1 MAENSTNSNDNGG
14 SDDVILA
21 TLQSNIKSSKS
32 KEACYVFGD
41 VIKDPMKAI
50 YGDKWRAVVA
60 KKSHNDA
67 DLFVRMNFPAGPGKY
82 SYPSVEAGKAYL
94 MTKTTKHGAPYWNP
108 PLEERQICVTTCEVL
123 EKACASFKSPTPA
136 AVSMA
141 AAPTAS
147 PPPPTTEGKIPK
159 KKIVIDASSRWS
171 HQAAGCLISRP

>member
-21 TLQSNIKSSKS
+21 AIQSNIKSSKS

-67 DLFVRMNFPAGPGKY
+67 DAFVRLYRFRGLGKRGF
-82 SYPSVEAGKAYL
+82 SSLGRVPRL
-94 MTKTTKHGAPYWNP
+94 
-108 PLEERQICVTTCEVL
+108 R
-123 EKACASFKSPTPA
+123 SP
-136 AVSMA
+136 
-141 AAPTAS
+141 
-147 PPPPTTEGKIPK
+147 
-159 KKIVIDASSRWS
+159 
-171 HQAAGCLISRP
+171 

>member
-60 KKSHNDA
+60 KKSH
-67 DLFVRMNFPAGPGKY
+67 R
-82 SYPSVEAGKAYL
+82 
-94 MTKTTKHGAPYWNP
+94 
-108 PLEERQICVTTCEVL
+108 
-123 EKACASFKSPTPA
+123 
-136 AVSMA
+136 
-141 AAPTAS
+141 
-147 PPPPTTEGKIPK
+147 
-159 KKIVIDASSRWS
+159 
-171 HQAAGCLISRP
+171 